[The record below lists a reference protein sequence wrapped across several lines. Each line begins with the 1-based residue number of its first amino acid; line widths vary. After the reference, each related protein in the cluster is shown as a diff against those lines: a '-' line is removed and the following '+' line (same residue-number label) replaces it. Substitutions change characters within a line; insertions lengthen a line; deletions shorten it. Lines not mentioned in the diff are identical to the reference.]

1 MSILYNWVLIL
12 VGILHLGM
20 AKQSAVHL
28 ATAELGAAKAGCG
41 C

>member
-1 MSILYNWVLIL
+1 MSILCNRVLLLVEIL
-12 VGILHLGM
+12 QLGM

-28 ATAELGAAKAGCG
+28 ATSELGAAKAGYC